1 MIEDLFDVEIAGR
14 PLVTYVL
21 VVAMLVV
28 SLPTLAE
35 PGFYRVFGGVGE
47 LAYPWQ
53 VFSSAFEHG
62 WHGVPLLP
70 HLLLDLLLIF
80 IVGVAAEGMLGS
92 ARYLLLTLLAIACC
106 WLTREATNLQ
116 ANGSSVFIWSY
127 TAIVFLGL
135 KYSRRRGGTGGPV
148 YERLRSALIVMWL
161 VVPVALGILAMARGS
176 GPLMAVLR
184 ANVFHI
190 SGLTAGTVCAL
201 GWRRHIA
208 RRVSSGH
215 FDRSP
220 YDTSAVYAS
229 AAIPMFF
236 LLLLILSGLGVI
248 QV

>member
-14 PLVTYVL
+14 PLVTYLL
-21 VVAMLVV
+21 VAAMLVV

-35 PGFYRVFGGVGE
+35 SGFYRVFGGVGE

-70 HLLLDLLLIF
+70 HLLLDLFLIF
-80 IVGVAAEGMLGS
+80 IVGVAAEGILGS
-92 ARYLLLTLLAIACC
+92 ARYLLLTLLAIACY
-106 WLTREATNLQ
+106 WLTRQATNLQ

-127 TAIVFLGL
+127 TAIVFLAL
-135 KYSRRRGGTGGPV
+135 DHTRRRGGTGGPV

-161 VVPVALGILAMARGS
+161 VVPVALGILAIARGS
-176 GPLMAVLR
+176 GTLMAIPR

-190 SGLTAGTVCAL
+190 SGLTAGAVGAL
-201 GWRRHIA
+201 RWRRHIA
-208 RRVSSGH
+208 RRLSSGH

-220 YDTSAVYAS
+220 YDIRAVYAT
-229 AAIPMFF
+229 AVIPLFF
-236 LLLLILSGLGVI
+236 LVLLTLTGLGVI
-248 QV
+248 